1 MVEIAYYLKEQ
12 GESETILERITSMVN
27 VCQALKLLM

>member
-1 MVEIAYYLKEQ
+1 MAEIACYLKEQ
-12 GESETILERITSMVN
+12 AKLEIIQGQITSMVN

>member
-1 MVEIAYYLKEQ
+1 MVEIAYYSKEQ
-12 GESETILERITSMVN
+12 AGLKTIPIRITLMVN

>member
-12 GESETILERITSMVN
+12 AGLEIKRVRTTSMVN

>member
-1 MVEIAYYLKEQ
+1 MAEIAYYLKEQ
-12 GESETILERITSMVN
+12 VGLETKLIRTTSMVN

>member
-12 GESETILERITSMVN
+12 EGLETKLRQTTSMVN
-27 VCQALKLLM
+27 VGQALKLLM

>member
-1 MVEIAYYLKEQ
+1 MVEIALYLKEQ
-12 GESETILERITSMVN
+12 GGLEIKQEQTASTVN